1 MMSDEMTLRGYMP
14 NRQHVF
20 GRKEMAR
27 LIDPQSIAVVG
38 ASESPASFGYKT
50 LENIDIGYA
59 GRVYPINPKYQTIR
73 GLPCFPSLEALP
85 EVPDCVVV
93 IVPMEQV
100 EPLVIQAAAMGVGGM
115 VVYSAGF
122 AEVGD
127 PALIAIQQ
135 RIARIAAQ
143 SGMRVFGPNCVGII
157 NFTRRLGL
165 TFMPKFN
172 EMPIHPGTIGLV
184 SQSGALGYCVLQA
197 AERGIGFTHYLAPG
211 NSCDVDVC
219 DMINYLVEDEA
230 TKVIA
235 CLFEG
240 VRDGGRLLQAAQR
253 ALAAGKPLL
262 IYKLANTEIAQRTAL
277 SHTGTLAGSNDAYRA
292 AFRATGVVVIDNWEE
307 LLETAL
313 LFAKASE
320 PVTDGIGVM
329 ASSGGAAIMAADKAA
344 EFGVRLP
351 PPEKSTSE
359 KLAAVIP
366 HFGSTAN
373 PCDLTAESLRNAQ
386 MYGSCIK
393 AFADD
398 PNFAAIV
405 VPMMSANKPATVD
418 RAQYLSDLAVTLTK
432 PVCLVWVNE
441 WHQGPGS
448 EVYDASEKIVMFR
461 SMMRCIKAL
470 KSWIAYYGNRDRLLA
485 RTDSGT
491 ALAAAHQTAAPA
503 GLGNRTGTLGES
515 DSKKI
520 LASIGVPVTGE
531 FLVQTIGEAKSAAQ
545 ALGYPVALKVDSPA
559 LPHKTEAGVIRL
571 GLRDEAALCTAFAE
585 LAHIVRGLGA
595 KPGAPTAI
603 NGFLVQEMVSDGI
616 EMMIGVKRD
625 AQFGPLVMCG
635 FGGIDLELTR
645 DVAVALA
652 PVTQEEA
659 MDMIRSL
666 AKYPLLDGFRGQA
679 LRDVNALAE
688 ALVKLSDFAAGEG
701 ARVAEIDVNP
711 LMLRIAGVKAVDA
724 LVVLEGPAGT

>member
-1 MMSDEMTLRGYMP
+1 MSEETIQGYVP
-14 NRQHVF
+14 NRHQLF
-20 GRKEMAR
+20 GRTDMRR
-27 LIDPQSIAVVG
+27 LIDPASIAVIG
-38 ASESPASFGYKT
+38 ASESPASFGFKT
-50 LENIDIGYA
+50 LENIDIGYG
-59 GRVYPINPKYQTIR
+59 GRVYPINPKDQTIR
-73 GLPCFPSLEALP
+73 GLPCYPSLEALP

-100 EPLVIQAAAMGVGGM
+100 EPLVIQAAALGVGGM
-115 VVYSAGF
+115 VIYSAGF
-122 AEVGD
+122 AEVGE
-127 PALIAIQQ
+127 PALVAIQQ
-135 RIARIAAQ
+135 RIAKIAAQ

-157 NFTRRLGL
+157 NFTSKLGL

-219 DMINYLVEDEA
+219 DMINYLVEDDR

-240 VRDGGRLLQAAQR
+240 VRDGARLLEAAQR

-277 SHTGTLAGSNDAYRA
+277 SHTGTLAGSNAAYMA
-292 AFRATGVVVIDNWEE
+292 AFRKAGVVVIDNWEE

-313 LFAKASE
+313 LFARASK
-320 PVTDGIGVM
+320 PVTDGIGIM

-344 EFGVRLP
+344 EFGVLLP
-351 PPEKSTSE
+351 PPEKATSE

-405 VPMMSANKPATVD
+405 VPMMSANKPATVE
-418 RAQYLSDLAVTLTK
+418 RAQYLSDLASTLDK

-470 KSWIAYYGNRDRLLA
+470 KSWIAYYGNRDCLLA
-485 RTDSGT
+485 RIQSKPAVAATSQAAVPSAIESTSGT
-491 ALAAAHQTAAPA
+491 LS
-503 GLGNRTGTLGES
+503 ES
-515 DSKKI
+515 ASKNI
-520 LASIGVPVTGE
+520 LAGIGVPVTRE
-531 FLVQTIGEAKSAAQ
+531 ALVQTAEQAVTAAQ
-545 ALGYPVALKVDSPA
+545 SLGYPVALKVDSST

-571 GLRDEAALCTAFAE
+571 GLTDEAALRKAFGE
-585 LAHIVRGLGA
+585 LLHVVSQLSA
-595 KPGAPTAI
+595 KSGQPVAI
-603 NGFLVQEMVSDGI
+603 NGFLVQEMVTDGV
-616 EMMIGVKRD
+616 EMMIGFKRD
-625 AQFGPLVMCG
+625 VQFGPLVMCG

-652 PVTQEEA
+652 PVTHDEA
-659 MDMIRSL
+659 TDMIRSL
-666 AKYPLLDGFRGQA
+666 RKFPLLDGFRK
-679 LRDVNALAE
+679 LPVRDVKSMAD
-688 ALVKLSDFAAGEG
+688 ALVSLSNFAVGDG
-701 ARVAEIDVNP
+701 ARCSEIDVNP
-711 LMLRIAGVKAVDA
+711 LMLKVAGVTAVDA
-724 LVVLEGPAGT
+724 LVVMDGQTVAQ